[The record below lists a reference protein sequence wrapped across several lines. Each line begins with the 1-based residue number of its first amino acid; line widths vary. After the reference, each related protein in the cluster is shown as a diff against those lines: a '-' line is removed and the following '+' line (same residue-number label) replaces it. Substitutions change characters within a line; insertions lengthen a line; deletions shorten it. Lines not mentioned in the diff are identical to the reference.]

1 MKLVARWAVNG
12 ALAGQNEH
20 RARPPVPVA
29 KGPFPWLDSS
39 LDLERGLDVIELSM
53 EDLARVLRQP
63 AHVPRRS

>member
-1 MKLVARWAVNG
+1 VKLVARWGANG
-12 ALAGQNEH
+12 ALGGQNEH
-20 RARPPVPVA
+20 RARPPAPAA

-63 AHVPRRS
+63 TRVLRRS